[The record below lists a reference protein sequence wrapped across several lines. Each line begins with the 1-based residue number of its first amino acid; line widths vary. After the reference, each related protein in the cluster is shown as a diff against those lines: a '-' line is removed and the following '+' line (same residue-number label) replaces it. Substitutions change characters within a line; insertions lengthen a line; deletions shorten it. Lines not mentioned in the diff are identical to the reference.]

1 MNPDEKKVIK
11 ADEPLT
17 ERKKSIL
24 RAIVQDYVESAE
36 PVGSKALL
44 TRHQLGISSATVRNE
59 MAELEEEGYLEQPH
73 TSSGR
78 VPSDKGYRAY
88 VDDMLT
94 LREIPETDKQR
105 LEEELEA
112 NVHEIQSLIRQA
124 AGVLSEETELASLVL
139 TPTYGSSTLRQIKI
153 LMIEPGRALVVVV
166 LSAGIV
172 RDRLIQV
179 PGSLSQEQL
188 REIAE
193 AVEKHLSGRKLEDIS
208 LVTVTDAGQQEA
220 IPDVLL
226 NQVLFETYLSIKQA
240 ENIDVYLQ
248 GSHRLLEQPEF
259 SDVKKAHRFL
269 NTMNQN
275 GLVAGYLSE
284 LQDDVRAEEG
294 QPAYAVRIGQEIALE
309 GMEDCSFVSSSYR
322 IGHEIRG
329 KIAVIGPKRML
340 YSKIISDV
348 SFINQS
354 LNRLIRRGLGGQ
366 MKEGW
371 EDEDKM

>member
-269 NTMNQN
+269 NTINQN

-284 LQDDVRAEEG
+284 LQDDVKAEEG

>member
-94 LREIPETDKQR
+94 LREIPEADKQR

-220 IPDVLL
+220 IPNVLL

-294 QPAYAVRIGQEIALE
+294 QPAYVVRIGQEIALE